1 MFYSNDLL
9 KVKNDFESPQEI
21 NYDKAF
27 ELNNV
32 ERNIGDVYFD
42 NNIVVREIRNI
53 ERDETQAIRKS
64 NRERQLNHRFK

>member
-1 MFYSNDLL
+1 M
-9 KVKNDFESPQEI
+9 KNDFESPQEM
-21 NYDKAF
+21 NYNKAF

-64 NRERQLNHRFK
+64 NRERQLNRRFK

>member
-9 KVKNDFESPQEI
+9 KVKNDFESPQEM
-21 NYDKAF
+21 NYNKAF

-64 NRERQLNHRFK
+64 NRERQLNRRFK

>member
-9 KVKNDFESPQEI
+9 KVKNDFESPQEM
-21 NYDKAF
+21 NYNKAF

-53 ERDETQAIRKS
+53 NRDETQAIRKS
-64 NRERQLNHRFK
+64 NRERQLNRRFK